1 MALLGIALISSGIFM
16 WVKPNKYE
24 PNLKKQ
30 KHQIYLNMAMSL
42 LLGFL
47 AGIIEIFA
55 MEKGDNPTDVL
66 ASINKKHKID
76 VGANFKIAVNDEFSQ
91 WNIKLNNGDRLVFIP
106 PVTGG

>member
-1 MALLGIALISSGIFM
+1 MENTLQIRVIYFAKLRDLIGLD
-16 WVKPNKYE
+16 E
-24 PNLKKQ
+24 
-30 KHQIYLNMAMSL
+30 
-42 LLGFL
+42 
-47 AGIIEIFA
+47 EIFS

-91 WNIKLNNGDRLVFIP
+91 WNVKLSNGDRLVFIP